1 MADIPK
7 VLYFLGKLK
16 KKTHLVFLLKSQP
29 TFKTC
34 PHGHEKQ
41 SRVSPVAC
49 PSTQRDS
56 DQGEEQPVGVLFSA
70 AGKQG
75 KLPCFL
81 IYYNADGTWRD
92 GQRMEALAFLL
103 DGTRKQGIKQS
114 RIESW

>member
-7 VLYFLGKLK
+7 VLYFFGKL

-29 TFKTC
+29 TFKSY
-34 PHGHEKQ
+34 PHGHKKQ

-56 DQGEEQPVGVLFSA
+56 DQGEVQPVGVLFTA
-70 AGKQG
+70 AGRQG
-75 KLPCFL
+75 KLPWLL
-81 IYYNADGTWRD
+81 IYYKADGTWRD

-114 RIESW
+114 RIESC